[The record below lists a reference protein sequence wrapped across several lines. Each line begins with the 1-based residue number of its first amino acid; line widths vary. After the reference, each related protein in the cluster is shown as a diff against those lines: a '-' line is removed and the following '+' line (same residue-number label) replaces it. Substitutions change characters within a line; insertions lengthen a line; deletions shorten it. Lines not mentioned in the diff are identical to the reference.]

1 MEKIVLYHGE
11 PYQRRKAIRKTL
23 AKWREDLSNPEIYK
37 FEGKQLEPDKLEQLL
52 SGASLFSQTK
62 IIRVS
67 QTEELLED
75 DSFPE
80 IIRNHSYK
88 NTALLLESESINKG
102 SSLYRAISDKGE
114 TKKFSHPT
122 GRNFPKYV
130 SQILNDHQVQ
140 LTSDAKRWLI
150 QTMEKDLLR
159 VEKEAEKLKLYGENE
174 ELTREVVKDV
184 VWARGKDK
192 MFDFFDALFTRH
204 SREAIEL
211 LEEMLKEG
219 VDEGKIFFMLANEVR
234 KLIKVQALAADGL
247 SNKEISSET
256 GIYNWLVKKKRGQ
269 LNNFTGD
276 ELEKLLHLL
285 YREDLKFKQGKTDIV
300 DALFRVIY
308 RNFPVEN

>member
-11 PYQRRKAIRKTL
+11 PYQRKKAVRKTL

-67 QTEELLED
+67 QAEELVED
-75 DSFPE
+75 DSFSK
-80 IIRNHSYK
+80 IIRNHSYET
-88 NTALLLESESINKG
+88 TALLLESESMKKS

-114 TKKFSHPT
+114 TKKFSDPT

-159 VEKEAEKLKLYGENE
+159 IEKEAEKLKLYGEDG
-174 ELTREVVKDV
+174 ELTTEKVKEV

-192 MFDFFDALFTRH
+192 MFDFFDALFTRR
-204 SREAIEL
+204 SQEALEL
-211 LEEMLKEG
+211 LEGMLKEG
-219 VDEGKIFFMLANEVR
+219 VEEGKIFFMLANEVR
-234 KLIKVQALAADGL
+234 KLIKVQALASDGL
-247 SNKEISSET
+247 SNKKISSET

-269 LNNFTGD
+269 LNNFTGK
-276 ELEKLLHLL
+276 ELEKFLHLL
-285 YREDLKFKQGKTDIV
+285 HQEDLKVKQGKTDLT
-300 DALFRVIY
+300 DALFRVVY
-308 RNFPVEN
+308 QNYQGAN